1 MVLNTKES
9 ITKHNVVKVLKF
21 FGTQATCWGSTWES
35 VEVPE
40 GQGKPGKEQFDT
52 KLQEYIDEFTYEILR
67 RERNNKLK
75 QTDFLTVSDF
85 PYPSEDIRSAWF
97 TYRQKLRNITATE
110 TPSLDEKYQLVV
122 TWPTPPIWPANVV

>member
-1 MVLNTKES
+1 MVLNSKET
-9 ITKHNVVKVLKF
+9 IKCHYVCKVLEF

-35 VEVPE
+35 IEVPE

-85 PYPSEDIRSAWF
+85 PYPSEDIRSAWIA
-97 TYRQKLRNITATE
+97 YRQKLRNITATE

-122 TWPTPPIWPANVV
+122 TWPTAPIWPANVV

>member
-1 MVLNTKES
+1 MVLNSKET
-9 ITKHNVVKVLKF
+9 IKCHCVCKVLKF

-35 VEVPE
+35 IEVPE

-85 PYPSEDIRSAWF
+85 PYPSEDIRSAWI

>member
-1 MVLNTKES
+1 MVLDSKET
-9 ITKHNVVKVLKF
+9 IKCHYVCKVLEF

-52 KLQEYIDEFTYEILR
+52 KLQEYIGEFTYEILR

-85 PYPSEDIRSAWF
+85 PYPSEDIRSAWLA
-97 TYRQKLRNITATE
+97 YRQKLRNITATE

>member
-1 MVLNTKES
+1 MVLNSKET
-9 ITKHNVVKVLKF
+9 IKCHYVCKVLKF

-35 VEVPE
+35 IEVPE
-40 GQGKPGKEQFDT
+40 GQGKPDKEQFDT

-85 PYPSEDIRSAWF
+85 PYPSEDIRSAWIA
-97 TYRQKLRNITATE
+97 YRQKLRNITATE

>member
-1 MVLNTKES
+1 MVLDSKET
-9 ITKHNVVKVLKF
+9 IKCHYVCKVLEF

-35 VEVPE
+35 IEVPE

-85 PYPSEDIRSAWF
+85 PYPSEDIRSAWIA
-97 TYRQKLRNITATE
+97 YRQKLRNITATE

>member
-1 MVLNTKES
+1 MVLDSKET
-9 ITKHNVVKVLKF
+9 IKCHYVCKVLEF

-35 VEVPE
+35 IEVPE
-40 GQGKPGKEQFDT
+40 GQGKPDKEQFDT

-85 PYPSEDIRSAWF
+85 PYPSEDIRSAWIA
-97 TYRQKLRNITATE
+97 YRQKLRNITATE

>member
-1 MVLNTKES
+1 MG
-9 ITKHNVVKVLKF
+9 KVLKF

-35 VEVPE
+35 IEVPE

-52 KLQEYIDEFTYEILR
+52 KLQEYMDEFLYEILR

-75 QTDFLTVSDF
+75 QTDFLTVPDF
-85 PYPSEDIRSAWF
+85 PYPSEEIRSAWF

>member
-1 MVLNTKES
+1 MVLNSKET
-9 ITKHNVVKVLKF
+9 IKCHYVCKVLEF

-35 VEVPE
+35 IEVPE

-85 PYPSEDIRSAWF
+85 PYPSEDIRSAWLA
-97 TYRQKLRNITATE
+97 YRQKLRNITATE

>member
-85 PYPSEDIRSAWF
+85 PYPSEDIRSAWLA
-97 TYRQKLRNITATE
+97 YRQKLRNITATE

>member
-67 RERNNKLK
+67 RERNIKLK

>member
-52 KLQEYIDEFTYEILR
+52 KLQEYIDEFLYEILR
-67 RERNNKLK
+67 RERNIKLK

>member
-1 MVLNTKES
+1 MVLNSKET
-9 ITKHNVVKVLKF
+9 IKCHYVCKVLKF

-35 VEVPE
+35 IEVPE

-85 PYPSEDIRSAWF
+85 PYPSEDIRSAWIA
-97 TYRQKLRNITATE
+97 YRQKLRNITATE

>member
-1 MVLNTKES
+1 MVLNSKET
-9 ITKHNVVKVLKF
+9 IKCHYVCKVLEF

-35 VEVPE
+35 IEVPE

-85 PYPSEDIRSAWF
+85 PYPSEDIRSAWIA
-97 TYRQKLRNITATE
+97 YRQKLRNITATE

>member
-1 MVLNTKES
+1 MVLNSKET
-9 ITKHNVVKVLKF
+9 IKCHYVCKVLKF

-35 VEVPE
+35 IEVPE

-85 PYPSEDIRSAWF
+85 PYPSEDIRSAWIA
-97 TYRQKLRNITATE
+97 YRQKLRNIRATE

>member
-97 TYRQKLRNITATE
+97 TYRQKLRNITATA

>member
-1 MVLNTKES
+1 MVLNTEES
-9 ITKHNVVKVLKF
+9 IKYYNASKVLKF
-21 FGTQATCWGSTWES
+21 FRTQATRWGSTWES
-35 VEVPE
+35 IEVPE

-52 KLQEYIDEFTYEILR
+52 KLQEYIDEFPYEILR

-122 TWPTPPIWPANVV
+122 TWPTAPIWPANVV

>member
-1 MVLNTKES
+1 MVLDSKET
-9 ITKHNVVKVLKF
+9 IKCHYVCKVLEF

-35 VEVPE
+35 IEVPE

-97 TYRQKLRNITATE
+97 TYRQKLRNITATA

>member
-1 MVLNTKES
+1 MVYETEES
-9 ITKHNVVKVLKF
+9 IKYYNVGKVLKLF
-21 FGTQATCWGSTWES
+21 RTQATRWGSTWES
-35 VEVPE
+35 IEVPE

-85 PYPSEDIRSAWF
+85 PYPSEDIRSAWLA
-97 TYRQKLRNITATE
+97 YRQKLRNITATE

>member
-1 MVLNTKES
+1 MVLNSKET
-9 ITKHNVVKVLKF
+9 IKCHYVCKVLEF

-85 PYPSEDIRSAWF
+85 PYPSEDIRSAWLA
-97 TYRQKLRNITATE
+97 YRQKLRNITATE